1 MAILGYETYDFI
13 LAIDLMPYVPTL
25 ILVEILVGL
34 FIMTSIIGF
43 RIYRDDQNDTKT
55 NDQDYSTGDYTNYL
69 ANGTINKDYAE
80 SSLPDNI
87 DLVKSMNQRGFDLR
101 SFSTLDQE
109 EEIRTFERSNINPRT
124 SI

>member
-1 MAILGYETYDFI
+1 
-13 LAIDLMPYVPTL
+13 
-25 ILVEILVGL
+25 
-34 FIMTSIIGF
+34 MTSIIGF